1 MSANNLFD
9 GIAVIIDDEINKK
22 NANINKILDQIKT
35 KNIPYL
41 VYEEI
46 PENIPFEHWR
56 GISFVLLDWNLK
68 KDIGS
73 KDTVSGVKIPEEV
86 NASNVENNI
95 VFLNKLKDICFV
107 PVFIFT
113 NEEINS
119 VILILKNKK
128 LYEDDKP
135 NYIFVKNKTELTE
148 PKKLFEEIENWLE
161 STPSMSVLKEWEKE
175 YHKSKTKLFHDFYE
189 ISPIWPKILWKSF
202 NDDGANPSFELGQMI
217 SRNLYTRM
225 APFKFNLDIQSEDSK
240 KEDKD
245 EVRKVFEG
253 ERFIKKDNL
262 HEDMIAAG
270 DVFKDIDSDRLIY
283 LNIRPDC
290 DCIPDRNGKTCSD
303 NPVYLYLI
311 EGDMLTGG
319 QEGKKYCNQYGHFN
333 ESESN
338 AIVFSMIDGKTY
350 NFIFKKFTMKEWSE
364 IKCNR
369 IGRLLPPYITH
380 IQQKFSLYLQ
390 RSGLPRIPNIFTE
403 QNDSPGNDMEVRK
416 DTEKTLQHIMYP

>member
-1 MSANNLFD
+1 MSADNLFK
-9 GIAVIIDDEINKK
+9 GIAVIIDDEIDEK
-22 NANINKILDQIKT
+22 NANINKILDQINT
-35 KNIPYL
+35 QNIPYL
-41 VYEEI
+41 VYKEI

-68 KDIGS
+68 KIGS
-73 KDTVSGVKIPEEV
+73 QDTIEGVKIPGEVEEL
-86 NASNVENNI
+86 NVKNNI
-95 VFLNKLKDICFV
+95 VFLNSLKGICFV

-113 NEEINS
+113 NENIEN
-119 VILILKNKK
+119 VISILEKSK
-128 LYEDDKP
+128 LYEKGKP
-135 NYIFVKNKTELTE
+135 NYIFVKKKEELLE
-148 PKKLFEEIENWLE
+148 PSKLFEELGIWLN
-161 STPSMSVLKEWEKE
+161 SNPSVYVLKEWEKE

-189 ISPIWPKILWKSF
+189 ISPIWPKILCKSF
-202 NDDGANPSFELGQMI
+202 DDDGVNPSFELGQMI

-225 APFKFNLDIQSEDSK
+225 APFKFNLDILRLSEDSK

-270 DVFKDIDSDRLIY
+270 DVFEDIDSNSLIY

-311 EGDMLTGG
+311 EGDRLTVG

-338 AIVFSMIDGKTY
+338 AIVFSMIDGETY
-350 NFIFKKFTMKEWSE
+350 NFIFKKFTMKEWSK
-364 IKCNR
+364 IKYKR
-369 IGRLLPPYITH
+369 IGRLLPPYITR
-380 IQQKFSLYLQ
+380 IQQKFSLYIQ
-390 RSGLPRIPNIFTE
+390 RSGLPRIPNIFT
-403 QNDSPGNDMEVRK
+403 
-416 DTEKTLQHIMYP
+416 